1 MPLPTPRGMNSI
13 WRQEYCHEGRISTR
27 RMNKAM
33 DTEDLSQRDELEAHY
48 PNDAIWRHIIPTM
61 RFGGTLSQRCDL
73 EAHYPNDAIWRHI
86 IPTPDELEE
95 HYPNDSNWMNIF
107 RALFLYINIAFFI

>member
-33 DTEDLSQRDELEAHY
+33 DTEDLSHRDELEAHY
-48 PNDAIWRHIIPTM
+48 PNDAIRRI
-61 RFGGTLSQRCDL
+61 GGTLSQRFKLD
-73 EAHYPNDAIWRHI
+73 EHI
-86 IPTPDELEE
+86 SRT
-95 HYPNDSNWMNIF
+95 
-107 RALFLYINIAFFI
+107 FLYINIAFFI

>member
-33 DTEDLSQRDELEAHY
+33 DTEDLYHRDELEAHY
-48 PNDAIWRHIIPTM
+48 PNDAIRRI
-61 RFGGTLSQRCDL
+61 GGTLSQRFKLD
-73 EAHYPNDAIWRHI
+73 EHI
-86 IPTPDELEE
+86 SRT
-95 HYPNDSNWMNIF
+95 
-107 RALFLYINIAFFI
+107 FLYIYIAFFI

>member
-48 PNDAIWRHIIPTM
+48 PNLM
-61 RFGGTLSQRCDL
+61 RFGGTLSQ
-73 EAHYPNDAIWRHI
+73 HPTNWRNI
-86 IPTPDELEE
+86 IPT
-95 HYPNDSNWMNIF
+95 IQ
-107 RALFLYINIAFFI
+107 IG